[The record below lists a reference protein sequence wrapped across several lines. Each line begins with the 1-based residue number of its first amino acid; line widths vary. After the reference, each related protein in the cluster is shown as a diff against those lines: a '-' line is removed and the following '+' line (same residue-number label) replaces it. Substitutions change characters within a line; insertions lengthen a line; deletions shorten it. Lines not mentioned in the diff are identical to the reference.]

1 MVAAYTC
8 KMTLPGPIL
17 QRGFRLHVWQVEIP
31 EGEVL
36 DVGRTGD
43 KASPHAT
50 ARYLRMGRHLGFAT
64 AETVL
69 HKQMPS
75 RASSRKTGPATRV
88 QIGKVKYLSSTGAR
102 RPGCLTNVGEA

>member
-1 MVAAYTC
+1 MVANSTC
-8 KMTLPGPIL
+8 TRALTGPTP
-17 QRGFRLHVWQVEIP
+17 QRGFRRHVWQVQIP
-31 EGEVL
+31 KGEML
-36 DVGRTGD
+36 DVGCTGD